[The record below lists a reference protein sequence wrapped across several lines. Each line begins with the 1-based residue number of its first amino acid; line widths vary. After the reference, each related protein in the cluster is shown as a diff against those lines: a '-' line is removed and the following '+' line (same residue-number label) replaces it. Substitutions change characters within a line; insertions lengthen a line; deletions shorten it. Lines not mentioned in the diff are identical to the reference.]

1 MKLLKNNSTIVI
13 LFIMVVLLT
22 LFFNHVLGTYPFLD
36 FIKYLESK
44 DNYWLIPTMT
54 LLLFG
59 ILLYNNI
66 MKRKVVNERIE
77 VFNAI
82 MRTVQDILH
91 NSSSSI
97 QLLIMDMKDEGVH
110 EEIIIK
116 AEKNMEELKTVIKT
130 LASIDPTTIE
140 LKELNKS
147 MSIIKMHK

>member
-1 MKLLKNNSTIVI
+1 MKLLKNNSTVVI
-13 LFIMVVLLT
+13 LFIIVVLMT
-22 LFFNHVLGTYPFLD
+22 LFLNYVLGIFPVLD
-36 FIKYLESK
+36 FIKYLESRK
-44 DNYWLIPTMT
+44 NYWIIPLIV
-54 LLLFG
+54 LLLIG
-59 ILLYNNI
+59 ILLFDRSMRRMVI
-66 MKRKVVNERIE
+66 KERIE

-82 MRTVQDILH
+82 MRTVQDILQ

-110 EEIIIK
+110 EELIMK

-130 LASIDPTTIE
+130 LAAIDPSTIE

>member
-1 MKLLKNNSTIVI
+1 MKLLKNNSTAVI
-13 LFIMVVLLT
+13 LFIIVVLSTIILNYI
-22 LFFNHVLGTYPFLD
+22 LGIYPVLDL
-36 FIKYLESK
+36 IKYLESK
-44 DNYWLIPTMT
+44 KNYWIIPTMT

>member
-1 MKLLKNNSTIVI
+1 MKLLKNNSSVVI
-13 LFIMVVLLT
+13 LFSIIVLLI
-22 LFFNHVLGTYPFLD
+22 LFLNNVLGIYPILD
-36 FIKYLESK
+36 IIKYLETRK
-44 DNYWLIPTMT
+44 YYWIIPTAS

-59 ILLYNNI
+59 IWLYNDR
-66 MKRKVVNERIE
+66 MRRKVINERIE
-77 VFNAI
+77 VFKAI

-110 EEIIIK
+110 EELIIK
-116 AEKNMEELKTVIKT
+116 AENNMEELRTVIKT

>member
-1 MKLLKNNSTIVI
+1 MKLLKNNSTVVI
-13 LFIMVVLLT
+13 LFIIVVLMT
-22 LFFNHVLGTYPFLD
+22 LFLNYVLGIFPVLD
-36 FIKYLESK
+36 FIKYLESRK
-44 DNYWLIPTMT
+44 NYWIIPLIV
-54 LLLFG
+54 LLLIG
-59 ILLYNNI
+59 ILLFDRSMRRMVI
-66 MKRKVVNERIE
+66 KERIE

-82 MRTVQDILH
+82 MRTVQDILQ

-110 EEIIIK
+110 ELIMK

-130 LASIDPTTIE
+130 LAAIDPSTIE